1 LLPTVFGLLVCGVY
15 LCCVVGGG
23 VEDGGGCYVC
33 FFSFCADD
41 SMWFGFL
48 GGAWLR
54 ESASRSWNKVLRASL
69 FFVIVCS
76 GGGVGSVSPC
86 IGVTPLSSS
95 FVGLLVAFLCL
106 LLRFV
111 SAGQVEAS
119 GGFRSTIMTADVWLR
134 KMCCSLP
141 MIGVWFSIFGSVG
154 GWSPSRCVLRAEKH
168 RCSGERRKTV
178 SSFSLDWV
186 VISLIFWVLAVRFGC
201 TVPVLS
207 F

>member
-1 LLPTVFGLLVCGVY
+1 MLPTAFGLAKGGVY
-15 LCCVVGGG
+15 LGGLSGGG
-23 VEDGGGCYVC
+23 VEDGGLVGL
-33 FFSFCADD
+33 FFSLAGGCLWSVFP
-41 SMWFGFL
+41 
-48 GGAWLR
+48 GGAWMR
-54 ESASRSWNKVLRASL
+54 ETTSRSWNKVLRASL

-154 GWSPSRCVLRAEKH
+154 GWSPSRCVLRAEK
-168 RCSGERRKTV
+168 RWRSCERRKMV
-178 SSFSLDWV
+178 SSVGLDWV
-186 VISLIFWVLAVRFGC
+186 VISLIFRVLAVRFGY